1 MLESDQEEENKISI
15 ITYGMG
21 VYWSQTAAKNY
32 SKNVEIIDLRTLNPI
47 DDDTIF
53 ASVKKNNRCLV
64 VTEEPIFNTFAQS
77 LAGRIQNECFEYLD
91 APVRVIGSED
101 LPAIPLNSTLEAR
114 MLPSAEKVQKG
125 IEELLN
131 Y

>member
-1 MLESDQEEENKISI
+1 
-15 ITYGMG
+15 MG

-32 SKNVEIIDLRTLNPI
+32 SEKVEIIDLRTLNPI

-64 VTEEPIFNTFAQS
+64 VTEEPIFNTFGQS

-101 LPAIPLNSTLEAR
+101 LPAIPLNSTLEAT